1 MNTGGQLSRFERL
14 LSLSTKVQAGEGR
27 CVAVL
32 LLQAVALMVAYYLIR
47 PVREALILTEG
58 GAELRSYAV
67 GIQAILLMG
76 IIPAYGLLVR
86 AVHSSRVFQVVG
98 AFFASNLVIFFLLG
112 QAGFQ
117 IGLVFFIWASIFGVM
132 CVTQFWAF
140 ATDLFC
146 VKSGQRLFGV
156 IAVGVS
162 GGAWIGSRLSA
173 AGFETFGP
181 YGLMLAS
188 AGILVGTL
196 CLGEWARRV
205 VPAASQSAPESDAQR
220 ATEQKAPA
228 TRWLGGFA
236 VIGRSRYLTC
246 IAALVVLLNWITS
259 TGEYVL
265 SDWLVDIARVEAP
278 DAQKLFIGRFMGN
291 YSASIT
297 LVGFLI
303 QLLVVSRVIMVA
315 GVVRALIVT
324 PVAFL
329 AGYLLIG
336 IVPVF
341 ALVQSVLVVQKS
353 LDYSLLN
360 TTRSALLLPTSRSV
374 KYQAK
379 TTIDTFFYRMG
390 DLLSTLSVLVG
401 LQVFDDPRLQFV
413 WLIIVLSATMTM
425 VAWMIGREYSRNFST
440 PRERLPGSALGSS
453 GGGRGVLVQ
462 QPIPAFQQ
470 RVNLAALQVRP
481 EPRLQSLP
489 VQALQA
495 LGKRGWHL
503 HAPFVQQ
510 RRVGAQRTESARMV
524 DQH

>member
-1 MNTGGQLSRFERL
+1 M
-14 LSLSTKVQAGEGR
+14 
-27 CVAVL
+27 AVL
-32 LLQAVALMVAYYLIR
+32 LLQATALMVAYYLIR

-58 GAELRSYAV
+58 DAELRSYAV
-67 GIQAILLMG
+67 GIQAVLLMLV
-76 IIPAYGLLVR
+76 IPAYGILVR
-86 AVHSSRVFQVVG
+86 HVHASRVFQIVG
-98 AFFASNLVIFFLLG
+98 AFFAANLVIFFLLG
-112 QAGFQ
+112 QAGVR
-117 IGLVFFIWASIFGVM
+117 IGLPFFIWASLFGVM

-140 ATDLFC
+140 ATDLFN

-156 IAVGVS
+156 IAIGIS

-188 AGILVGTL
+188 AAVLVGTL
-196 CLGEWARRV
+196 FLGQWARRV
-205 VPAASQSAPESDAQR
+205 VPAASQSVPVE
-220 ATEQKAPA
+220 EPA
-228 TRWLGGFA
+228 AAETKPAARWLGGFSL
-236 VIGRSRYLTC
+236 IGRSRYLAG

-265 SDWLVDIARVEAP
+265 SDWLIDIARVEAP

-291 YSASIT
+291 YCASIT

-303 QLLVVSRVIMVA
+303 QLLVVSRVIMAA

-360 TTRSALLLPTSRSV
+360 TTRNALLLPTSRNV

-379 TTIDTFFYRMG
+379 TTIDTFFYRAG
-390 DLLSTLSVLVG
+390 DLLSTLSVFVG
-401 LQVFDDPRLQFV
+401 LRMFDDPRMQFV
-413 WLIIVLSATMTM
+413 WLIIVLSATMTL
-425 VAWMIGREYSRNFST
+425 VAWLIGREYSRSFTS
-440 PRERLPGSALGSS
+440 PSEASPGDALGSS
-453 GGGRGVLVQ
+453 GGGRGVLLQKPVA
-462 QPIPAFQQ
+462 AFQQ
-470 RVNLAALQVRP
+470 RVNLAGLQIASQ
-481 EPRLQSLP
+481 PRLQRLP

-495 LGKRGWHL
+495 FGKRRWHL
-503 HAPFVQQ
+503 HAPLVQQ
-510 RRVGAQRTESARMV
+510 GRIRLQRAESARVV
-524 DQH
+524 D